1 MSFNKL
7 NAFTKKVADAAD
19 QLTGNPAE
27 AKALFD
33 AAPEELRTYFNNLVD
48 ALKSSASGDSGAK
61 NLGASGI
68 SGLAGNDVQT
78 LIQNLKTIVD
88 GKVDAGTNTRME
100 ICSVAFFTNGG
111 SNTATATVTFGK
123 AYTAP
128 PTATIGNITSG
139 SNIPYSNALLTPV
152 ITTTTSGMTVTITA
166 QGGNLGTIGSPA
178 NLVFNFLVF
187 GN

>member
-68 SGLAGNDVQT
+68 SGLTGNDVQT
-78 LIQNLKTIVD
+78 LLQNLKTIVD

-100 ICSVAFFTNGG
+100 ICSASFFTNGG

-123 AYTAP
+123 AFTSP
-128 PTATIGNITSG
+128 PTATFGNITAG
-139 SNIPYSNALLTPV
+139 TNIPYSNALLTPV

-178 NLVFNFLVF
+178 NLVVNFLVF